1 MQCYQT
7 SFSACVGQTDTEN
20 IIGLGTYQ
28 YCVDHN
34 EFEKSLRLLVFLR
47 MKKRMNEIKSFME
60 ANKIEHDIFDKLVAN
75 KLITSFILNP
85 NDKQNFKNHLFIDL
99 MSNKPELTINNFK
112 RTIFIIIGCGGIGN
126 FVSYALAS
134 FYPKKLIL
142 LDKDTVDPSNLNRQF
157 LFDKNYISQYKTSTI
172 KQALS
177 SRFDINIEIV
187 DDFASEYNLEEIFS
201 KHKKEN
207 LFGIVSGDN
216 PNTVQLATRFFCK
229 CRIPFLNIGYLND
242 ISLIGPFY
250 IPSLSC
256 CPFCHNSFAL
266 DDKKDSDKNLDI
278 CLINDRMQAPSS
290 FLNNS
295 IASSLAI
302 SDIIQFM
309 SDDFNSIKSL
319 NCRFGVDN
327 KTFKTYTLLSS
338 IDHKCVFCSNHNL

>member
-1 MQCYQT
+1 M
-7 SFSACVGQTDTEN
+7 
-20 IIGLGTYQ
+20 
-28 YCVDHN
+28 
-34 EFEKSLRLLVFLR
+34 
-47 MKKRMNEIKSFME
+47 
-60 ANKIEHDIFDKLVAN
+60 
-75 KLITSFILNP
+75 
-85 NDKQNFKNHLFIDL
+85 
-99 MSNKPELTINNFK
+99 
-112 RTIFIIIGCGGIGN
+112 
-126 FVSYALAS
+126 
-134 FYPKKLIL
+134 
-142 LDKDTVDPSNLNRQF
+142 
-157 LFDKNYISQYKTSTI
+157 FDKNYISQYKTSTI

-327 KTFKTYTLLSS
+327 KTFKTYTLPSS
-338 IDHKCVFCSNHNL
+338 VDYKCVFCSNHNL

>member
-1 MQCYQT
+1 MQCYQI

-85 NDKQNFKNHLFIDL
+85 NDEQNFKNHLFIDL
-99 MSNKPELTINNFK
+99 VSSKPELTINNFK

-157 LFDKNYISQYKTSTI
+157 LFDKNYISQYKTSAI

-177 SRFDINIEIV
+177 SRFDINIETV
-187 DDFASEYNLEEIFS
+187 DDFASEDNLKEIFS

-327 KTFKTYTLLSS
+327 KTFKTYTLPSS